1 MLKYKGCCVH
11 HAAEWVVVVSES
23 TQRCL
28 PPRPLTSVE
37 EGYLGK
43 VSEAEAFPNPWCCP
57 YAILKEEKKKRK
69 KKTKEVKKRKIVG
82 PHLFLP

>member
-11 HAAEWVVVVSES
+11 QAAEWVVVVLSES

-28 PPRPLTSVE
+28 PPRPLTSVG

-43 VSEAEAFPNPWCCP
+43 VFEAEAFPNPWCCP
-57 YAILKEEKKKRK
+57 YAILKEEKKKK
-69 KKTKEVKKRKIVG
+69 KKENQRG
-82 PHLFLP
+82 EEA

>member
-1 MLKYKGCCVH
+1 MLEYKECCVH
-11 HAAEWVVVVSES
+11 QAAEWVVVVLSES

-43 VSEAEAFPNPWCCP
+43 VSEDEAEVFPNPWCCP
-57 YAILKEEKKKRK
+57 YAILKRQKKKKRK
-69 KKTKEVKKRKIVG
+69 PQR
-82 PHLFLP
+82 